1 MKNIDIV
8 KVNKKNSKSKEE
20 AIYRAPKSLKNQNNR
35 PKRQKNIGLGI
46 GFAFK
51 SSILSVFDSG
61 IFLASFIRNIFS
73 IRTIFF
79 IAIPIIYFQLKYII
93 VLKPDQL
100 LDRLKSFISPQNT
113 FQFVG
118 FGLAFLIIVIL
129 SWLADT
135 ILTPGLYR
143 YRYQKIDSRP
153 TKVSIAVKESIR
165 NVGGISLNKLI
176 KALIFIGFF
185 LLLVL
190 SIYLMYVVG
199 YGSLKSQFSLYIT
212 VLMVFS
218 FIYLIYVKFRF
229 YMQTSYSIALGSS
242 QNKLLISSKQSFM
255 RPLRSIAQ
263 SFIWLGVLLAVITVS
278 LGLVFLESQILYNT
292 ESISLNILYLSIIT
306 TSLYLLWSSWTAF
319 QVGYWSGLVNYERA
333 LSHVHFQADE
343 ESGYFGLWILII
355 VIMIIIAVY
364 FFVSLVL
371 SSQLSDILVG
381 IWDKLP
387 DSIKINIPKPN

>member
-8 KVNKKNSKSKEE
+8 KVDKKNSKSKEE

-46 GFAFK
+46 GFAIK

-135 ILTPGLYR
+135 ILMPGLYR

-153 TKVSIAVKESIR
+153 TKVSIAIKESIR
-165 NVGGISLNKLI
+165 NIGGISLNKLI

-263 SFIWLGVLLAVITVS
+263 SFIWSGVLLAVITIS

>member
-135 ILTPGLYR
+135 ILMPGLYR

-199 YGSLKSQFSLYIT
+199 YGSLKRQFSLYIT

-263 SFIWLGVLLAVITVS
+263 SFIWLGALLAVITIS

>member
-135 ILTPGLYR
+135 ILMPGLYR

-153 TKVSIAVKESIR
+153 TKVSIAAKESIR

-242 QNKLLISSKQSFM
+242 QSKLLISSKQSFM

-263 SFIWLGVLLAVITVS
+263 SFIWLGALLAVITIS

-333 LSHVHFQADE
+333 LSHLHFQADE

-355 VIMIIIAVY
+355 VIMIIIAIY